1 MAEAYMF
8 QRDMRYIA
16 CDVTK
21 LQTAVEVELAEVKLY
36 WREVM
41 TVERRFDSTTGKQGP
56 TSVIG

>member
-1 MAEAYMF
+1 
-8 QRDMRYIA
+8 MRYIA

-21 LQTAVEVELAEVKLY
+21 LQTAVEVELAEEKLY